1 MAIWP
6 IFEHVESTKQHFFL
20 HFWFPKENGLAYI
33 ETDEEK
39 FKLIRGLVG
48 KVWNWIKITA
58 PAFMNLRSEAE
69 ITRDRLIHHISKVIQ
84 NCRKGFRWILLLPNV
99 LPNTGNNSR
108 TWKLWSRCWPM
119 FPWKVSV
126 TTVLMRISFWTSITV
141 MPNYGQEYL

>member
-48 KVWNWIKITA
+48 KV
-58 PAFMNLRSEAE
+58 
-69 ITRDRLIHHISKVIQ
+69 
-84 NCRKGFRWILLLPNV
+84 
-99 LPNTGNNSR
+99 
-108 TWKLWSRCWPM
+108 
-119 FPWKVSV
+119 
-126 TTVLMRISFWTSITV
+126 
-141 MPNYGQEYL
+141 